1 MNESPALAD
10 WLSRIER
17 LHPKTIDMT
26 LERVRE
32 VAQRLNIRFDCPVIT
47 VGGTNG
53 KGSTCTFLE
62 SILTQAGFR
71 VALYTSPHLVRFNER
86 ARFAQAFVPD
96 EALVAAF
103 ERIEAARTDATK
115 GEVSLTY
122 FEYTTLACFLWFMEC
137 KPDAVVLEVGMGGR
151 LDAVNLI
158 DADVAIVT
166 SVDLDHMEYLGP
178 TREHI
183 GWEKAHIYRAGRTAI
198 CGDPVP
204 PQRLVDY
211 AQEIGADLW
220 LFGRDF
226 NYSGDKNQWNW
237 AGRGARRNAMAYPGL
252 RGANQL
258 LNASAALAALE
269 ALKDRLPVM
278 QSAVRMGLLT
288 AELPGRFQVL
298 PGKPAIILDV
308 AHNPHASGVLA
319 ANLDNMGFFP
329 YTWAVFGSM
338 ADKDVAGV
346 IEKLK
351 GRIDHWL
358 LTDLPTP
365 RAASAAQLAAQ
376 LAAAGIVAG
385 KDCRIETFADPAS
398 ALAAA
403 QAGASENDRIVVF
416 GSFYTVGAALTALK
430 RA

>member
-86 ARFAQAFVPD
+86 ARFAQEFVPD

-122 FEYTTLACFLWFMEC
+122 FEYTTLACFLWFMDC

-237 AGRGARRNAMAYPGL
+237 AGRGA
-252 RGANQL
+252 
-258 LNASAALAALE
+258 
-269 ALKDRLPVM
+269 ALKDRIPVT

-365 RAASAAQLAAQ
+365 RAASAAQLAEK